1 VVLGGTRTGVEGIVD
16 PDGSLNLYPQ
26 NDPLTAG
33 QLVYINTTWLVG

>member
-16 PDGSLNLYPQ
+16 PDGSVNLYPQ
-26 NDPLTAG
+26 TTPLPAD